1 MSFILTSANYNLYGP
16 HVTQWRKAGIDT
28 LEGIV
33 DNDSLFS
40 LIYTLDE
47 GDDYTDEKV
56 WVKSN
61 PNLDITVTS
70 KYLKDRILQCKSN
83 PALEVDVKTKNFN
96 MYVQSAE
103 SWLPDNLIYD
113 AMEQVNLNDYKGEQ
127 CYLGVDLSSVGDL
140 TSISLMFPPNE
151 FREKNPDKFVFKA
164 IPYVPGEAILDCANR
179 DFYKRCIDAGHLR
192 ETKSKA
198 VDYRFILKDLLNITQ
213 NVMVIKASYDKWNSR

>member
-1 MSFILTSANYNLYGP
+1 MTSANYNLYGP

-151 FREKNPDKFVFKA
+151 FRKINPDKFVFKA

-198 VDYRFILKDLLNITQ
+198 VDYRFILKDLLNIT
-213 NVMVIKASYDKWNSR
+213 